1 ISTHAETLGEIRDQS
16 RLVLPTE
23 KTRSR
28 RVDQISLYQI
38 TAPFW
43 RFFEQLGLLLFPS
56 LNPAM
61 ARLSA

>member
-1 ISTHAETLGEIRDQS
+1 HAETVGGIRDQS

-43 RFFEQLGLLLFPS
+43 RLFEQQVFCRFSPFS
-56 LNPAM
+56 PAM
-61 ARLSA
+61 VLFSA

>member
-43 RFFEQLGLLLFPS
+43 RLFKQLGLLLFPS

-61 ARLSA
+61 ARLSV